1 MKTIK
6 QLFTLTN
13 RIVRQNLT
21 SVDTIITSIVMPIF
35 ILLFRLCHWWQYFSR
50 GTAGEPSDYLSYV
63 MPGFLL
69 MSMAMGSAYTA
80 LRINNDKTKGFLTR
94 LLSMPMKRWV
104 ILGSHIVASTILCL
118 FLYFLYC

>member
-21 SVDTIITSIVMPIF
+21 SVNTIITSIVMPIF
-35 ILLFRLCHWWQYFSR
+35 ILLFFVYVIGGNILVG

-69 MSMAMGSAYTA
+69 ISMAMG
-80 LRINNDKTKGFLTR
+80 
-94 LLSMPMKRWV
+94 
-104 ILGSHIVASTILCL
+104 
-118 FLYFLYC
+118 

>member
-50 GTAGEPSDYLSYV
+50 GHCRRAFRLS
-63 MPGFLL
+63 
-69 MSMAMGSAYTA
+69 
-80 LRINNDKTKGFLTR
+80 
-94 LLSMPMKRWV
+94 
-104 ILGSHIVASTILCL
+104 
-118 FLYFLYC
+118 

>member
-35 ILLFRLCHWWQYFSR
+35 ILLFFVYVIGGNILLCQ
-50 GTAGEPSDYLSYV
+50 A
-63 MPGFLL
+63 
-69 MSMAMGSAYTA
+69 
-80 LRINNDKTKGFLTR
+80 
-94 LLSMPMKRWV
+94 
-104 ILGSHIVASTILCL
+104 
-118 FLYFLYC
+118 

>member
-35 ILLFRLCHWWQYFSR
+35 ILLFFV
-50 GTAGEPSDYLSYV
+50 YV
-63 MPGFLL
+63 IG
-69 MSMAMGSAYTA
+69 G
-80 LRINNDKTKGFLTR
+80 N
-94 LLSMPMKRWV
+94 
-104 ILGSHIVASTILCL
+104 ILVGAQQESLQTILATLCQD
-118 FLYFLYC
+118 FC

>member
-35 ILLFRLCHWWQYFSR
+35 ILLFFVYVIGGNILVGGHCRRAFRLS
-50 GTAGEPSDYLSYV
+50 
-63 MPGFLL
+63 
-69 MSMAMGSAYTA
+69 
-80 LRINNDKTKGFLTR
+80 
-94 LLSMPMKRWV
+94 
-104 ILGSHIVASTILCL
+104 
-118 FLYFLYC
+118 

>member
-35 ILLFRLCHWWQYFSR
+35 ILLFSFYVIGGNIFSR
-50 GTAGEPSDYLSYV
+50 GHCRRAFRLS
-63 MPGFLL
+63 
-69 MSMAMGSAYTA
+69 
-80 LRINNDKTKGFLTR
+80 
-94 LLSMPMKRWV
+94 
-104 ILGSHIVASTILCL
+104 
-118 FLYFLYC
+118 